1 VAAPELFS
9 RGGRARSYETR
20 GSAGAHLVWE
30 ARSEGEERMKAPEL
44 NSVRRRGPG
53 SRVRSGAVGHVTSL
67 KPTSAGR
74 CSPKLQLTWQCVDTY
89 PTSYF
94 DLEFICKVPGLQDA
108 RQLRWFTCDRISMH
122 RLNSRRGHWSV
133 ATLHCTAWSPPL
145 SLSSLCDG
153 VAELIRQARG
163 MSSSRRTWIALTVAL
178 ATVRRLKLE

>member
-53 SRVRSGAVGHVTSL
+53 SRVRSGAVGHVASL
-67 KPTSAGR
+67 KPTSVGR

-94 DLEFICKVPGLQDA
+94 DLEFICKVTGLQDV

-122 RLNSRRGHWSV
+122 RLPELPPRTLVGGDPSLHRLVTTSFALFAMRWRG
-133 ATLHCTAWSPPL
+133 
-145 SLSSLCDG
+145 
-153 VAELIRQARG
+153 
-163 MSSSRRTWIALTVAL
+163 
-178 ATVRRLKLE
+178 